1 MALLENPLEL
11 DAIIGASAAGRPIAI
26 RSVGCACVRSMVDG
40 WWFGMKE
47 LAILKLSE
55 SDEVTSLSLG
65 PCGGGVNRRFQA
77 RPLYLIAAR
86 LTSRSLHALRVTAP
100 WARSV

>member
-47 LAILKLSE
+47 LAILKLSDRMK
-55 SDEVTSLSLG
+55 SRLFHLDPVEVE
-65 PCGGGVNRRFQA
+65 
-77 RPLYLIAAR
+77 
-86 LTSRSLHALRVTAP
+86 
-100 WARSV
+100 